1 MDKPPIMTRPA
12 PSPVGGRGPRKTVAP
27 RPSPPPP
34 LEGPFIQQRAPLH
47 EDIQTY
53 KPGWSIPKLRV
64 EDIGRS
70 SSNRGLQILPPRKKS
85 SANPVANTDMLGQ
98 FDKFVANP
106 SPMITEKRSSQLR
119 QKLRHET
126 KEKLADSKMEKEMD
140 KMRNKFF
147 GEISSELGFGYEQ
160 TSPDTNSK
168 RPVAPQLSAIRLAPA
183 ETDSWSVISSKM
195 TKSLKDWAT
204 DAQKAEN
211 REWVQSSAS
220 GNLLNKKTHRG
231 TRTIRPRSK
240 SKTRAALPAGTLR
253 EYLDM
258 GTGRSARRVV
268 NSEDKLAIISRG
280 FRKTLEPIASRDIRS
295 LIQTPPENVMEKL
308 SLEHDSALERSP
320 RSSHQPAKNT
330 EVKTGGDAVS
340 SSHATRKKTRVNN
353 NAQSHEIPRGRSGS
367 QNLAGLMNFQSLLE
381 IQSANEGLPSSKE
394 RVAKQTKPDSQKRK
408 SLPEMKQKLL
418 LSGTEMHGTLQ
429 RSVKS
434 IDQAAKIAQNLGN
447 LMSKVAMQNA
457 AKSNND
463 ASLDQQKSLKSTS
476 TMSSPAESQKSIDP
490 ELKDLLHRNPYAP
503 LTEEIRRRADRLA
516 DVVEQAER
524 NLKLHGAAFGIT
536 SSPKIRSHGN
546 SPRKNDQKTTSTSMT
561 TTSSGTDFG
570 LQTESPR
577 IIKGTIEPPGAEF
590 EFVSDMSYTDQLML
604 KKLRG
609 LKSSWG
615 ES

>member
-1 MDKPPIMTRPA
+1 
-12 PSPVGGRGPRKTVAP
+12 
-27 RPSPPPP
+27 
-34 LEGPFIQQRAPLH
+34 
-47 EDIQTY
+47 
-53 KPGWSIPKLRV
+53 
-64 EDIGRS
+64 
-70 SSNRGLQILPPRKKS
+70 
-85 SANPVANTDMLGQ
+85 
-98 FDKFVANP
+98 
-106 SPMITEKRSSQLR
+106 
-119 QKLRHET
+119 
-126 KEKLADSKMEKEMD
+126 
-140 KMRNKFF
+140 
-147 GEISSELGFGYEQ
+147 
-160 TSPDTNSK
+160 
-168 RPVAPQLSAIRLAPA
+168 
-183 ETDSWSVISSKM
+183 
-195 TKSLKDWAT
+195 
-204 DAQKAEN
+204 
-211 REWVQSSAS
+211 
-220 GNLLNKKTHRG
+220 
-231 TRTIRPRSK
+231 
-240 SKTRAALPAGTLR
+240 
-253 EYLDM
+253 
-258 GTGRSARRVV
+258 
-268 NSEDKLAIISRG
+268 
-280 FRKTLEPIASRDIRS
+280 
-295 LIQTPPENVMEKL
+295 
-308 SLEHDSALERSP
+308 
-320 RSSHQPAKNT
+320 
-330 EVKTGGDAVS
+330 
-340 SSHATRKKTRVNN
+340 
-353 NAQSHEIPRGRSGS
+353 
-367 QNLAGLMNFQSLLE
+367 
-381 IQSANEGLPSSKE
+381 
-394 RVAKQTKPDSQKRK
+394 
-408 SLPEMKQKLL
+408 MKQKLL